1 MQNALFLIA
10 AIACEVT
17 ATTALNYTHQ
27 FTRLVPSVITVVG
40 YIASFYLLSLSLR
53 SVPIGIAYALWSGIG
68 IVLIT
73 LAGVFFFKQ
82 QPDLPAL
89 LGIALIM
96 AGVLVINLWSHM
108 AVH

>member
-1 MQNALFLIA
+1 MHNALFLIA

-73 LAGVFFFKQ
+73 LAGILFFKQ
-82 QPDLPAL
+82 QPDLPAI

>member
-27 FTRLVPSVITVVG
+27 FTRLVPSIITVVG

-73 LAGVFFFKQ
+73 LAGIFFFKQ
-82 QPDLPAL
+82 QPDLPAI